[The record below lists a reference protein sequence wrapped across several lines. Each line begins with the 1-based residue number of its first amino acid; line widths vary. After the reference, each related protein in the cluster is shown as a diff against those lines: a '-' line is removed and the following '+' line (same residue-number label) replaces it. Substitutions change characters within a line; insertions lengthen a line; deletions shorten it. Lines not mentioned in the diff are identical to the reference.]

1 MDDPY
6 HTERIHSTLESLG
19 IGRDSLLVVGGAAL
33 ALYGVRPPSD
43 VDILVPAGLF
53 VAMHKEQQTPSGTI
67 LQRGAHGKDYILA
80 APAANGH
87 HLPVDIICDYQTYPG
102 SSIRGY
108 DEQFRERI
116 AASPTSDEG
125 WHHLTL
131 EELLAQYKSRG
142 LNQKAREARR
152 QAHPHLKLKKSA

>member
-43 VDILVPAGLF
+43 VDILVPAELF
-53 VAMHKEQQTPSGTI
+53 VDMHRDEQTPSGTP
-67 LQRGAHGKDYILA
+67 LLRSAHRRTYVLA
-80 APAANGH
+80 APAVDDRR
-87 HLPVDIICDYQTYPG
+87 LPVDIICDYQTYPG

-116 AASPTSDEG
+116 AASPASDEG

-131 EELLAQYKSRG
+131 EELLTQYKSRG

-152 QAHPHLKLKKSA
+152 QAHPHLKHKKSA

>member
-67 LQRGAHGKDYILA
+67 LQRGAHGKDYVLA

-108 DEQFRERI
+108 DEQFRERV
-116 AASPTSDEG
+116 AGSPVSSEG

-131 EELLAQYKSRG
+131 KELFTQCRSQG
-142 LNQKAREARR
+142 PNQKARDDIRR
-152 QAHPHLKLKKSA
+152 IRSRLKKSA

>member
-33 ALYGVRPPSD
+33 ALYGIRPPSD

-53 VAMHKEQQTPSGTI
+53 VDMHRDEQTPSGTP
-67 LQRGAHGKDYILA
+67 LLRSAHRRTYVLA
-80 APAANGH
+80 APAVDDRR
-87 HLPVDIICDYQTYPG
+87 LPVDIICDYQTYPG

-108 DEQFRERI
+108 DEQFRERV
-116 AASPTSDEG
+116 AGSPVSDEG

-131 EELLAQYKSRG
+131 EELFTQCRSQG
-142 LNQKAREARR
+142 PNQKARDDIRR
-152 QAHPHLKLKKSA
+152 IRSRLKKSA